1 MAPPGEPPPRQIPRC
16 STDQQIWERERAF
29 CNFLPAFVRV
39 SIDYQG
45 QKAQRAAP
53 LVIRASAPGL
63 NDQYKGGFIWTLP
76 WKQIYATD
84 NVSRRVKPR
93 QIREPC
99 CCIFRALHMVASR
112 SGAQVTRV
120 IGIVCTI
127 ISARGNAM
135 LATLD
140 HGCHACPQRTCDVYV
155 LNAPEGSLHT
165 SGRVPSHQS
174 SPQQCEG

>member
-1 MAPPGEPPPRQIPRC
+1 MQFSP
-16 STDQQIWERERAF
+16 T
-29 CNFLPAFVRV
+29 FVRV

-45 QKAQRAAP
+45 QRRNGP
-53 LVIRASAPGL
+53 LHSLSGRRLQASMINTRVDSSGVCR
-63 NDQYKGGFIWTLP
+63 P

-93 QIREPC
+93 QIREPY